1 MRLDGQIRTDL
12 TDKQW
17 RDIGISRSENIAT
30 LSGRY
35 LINARVDIA
44 RPSSAE
50 WHGLN
55 KIIHWVSTDLGYAVP
70 LNFLSSYE
78 YC

>member
-1 MRLDGQIRTDL
+1 MKLDGQIRTDL

-17 RDIGISRSENIAT
+17 RDIGISCSASIDA

-35 LINARVDIA
+35 LLNAHTTAHTTGTHTR
-44 RPSSAE
+44 RR
-50 WHGLN
+50 N
-55 KIIHWVSTDLGYAVP
+55 KIIHWVSTDLGFAVP

-78 YC
+78 FC